1 MRKLVWL
8 LAIPLLFVSV
18 PAGSNAAPTKISVA
32 VPAELR
38 AKGVLTVGVKCDY
51 PPFGYVDTSGKT
63 VGYDVDFARQLAQ
76 LALGN
81 PNAVETQ
88 CVSSA
93 DRIPYLTTHR
103 VDVVIATLGYNADRA
118 RVIAFSKPY
127 FSQTGRVIVTKASGI
142 NNVKDFAGKTVLT
155 LKGTPYGKWFNDC
168 LPSAKVTEY
177 DTTSQALIAL
187 KEGRGVGYA
196 DDDTLL
202 IGLAGKDPSLTV
214 VGALYSSKYGV
225 GMRLDDDAMIKWV
238 DAAITQLQAQDFFFS
253 QFKKWVPDKHLQDL
267 FSESMPRPGHDLT
280 YPSGPV
286 VHC

>member
-1 MRKLVWL
+1 RKLFWL
-8 LAIPLLFVSV
+8 FAIPVLLVTV
-18 PAGSNAAPTKISVA
+18 CAGSSAAPAPKLSA
-32 VPAELR
+32 PVPAELR

-63 VGYDVDFARQLAQ
+63 VGYDVDFARQLATF
-76 LALGN
+76 AFGK
-81 PNAVETQ
+81 PDAVQTQ

-127 FSQTGRVIVTKASGI
+127 FSQTGRVLVTKQSGLKD
-142 NNVKDFAGKTVLT
+142 VKEFAGKTVLT
-155 LKGTPYGKWFNDC
+155 LKGTPYGKWFQDC
-168 LPSAKVTEY
+168 LPAAKITEY
-177 DTTSQALIAL
+177 ETTSQALIAL
-187 KEGRGVGYA
+187 KEGRGQGYA

-202 IGLAGKDPSLTV
+202 IGIAGKDPSLTV
-214 VGALYSSKYGV
+214 IGSLYSSKYGV

-238 DAAITQLQAQDFFFS
+238 NAAITRLQSQDFFFS

-267 FSESMPRPGHDLT
+267 FAESMPRPGHDLT
-280 YPSGPV
+280 YPAGPV

>member
-1 MRKLVWL
+1 MRKLFWL
-8 LAIPLLFVSV
+8 LAIPVLLVSV
-18 PAGSNAAPTKISVA
+18 CAGSNAATKLSVLA
-32 VPAELR
+32 PAELR

-51 PPFGYVDTSGKT
+51 PPFGYVDTSGNT
-63 VGYDVDFARQLAQ
+63 VGYDVDFARQLATF
-76 LALGN
+76 AFGS
-81 PNAVETQ
+81 PNVQTQ

-103 VDVVIATLGYNADRA
+103 VDIVIATLGYNADRA

-127 FSQTGRVIVTKASGI
+127 FSQTGRVLVMKQSGI
-142 NNVKDFAGKTVLT
+142 KDVKEFAGKTMLT
-155 LKGTPYGKWFNDC
+155 LKGTPYGKWFQDC
-168 LPSAKVTEY
+168 LPAAKVTEY
-177 DTTSQALIAL
+177 DTTSQSLIAL
-187 KEGRGVGYA
+187 KEGRGQGYA

-202 IGLAGKDPSLTV
+202 IGIAGKDPTLSV
-214 VGALYSSKYGV
+214 IGGLYSSKYGV

-238 DAAITQLQAQDFFFS
+238 NAAVTELQAEDFFFN

-280 YPSGPV
+280 YPAGPV